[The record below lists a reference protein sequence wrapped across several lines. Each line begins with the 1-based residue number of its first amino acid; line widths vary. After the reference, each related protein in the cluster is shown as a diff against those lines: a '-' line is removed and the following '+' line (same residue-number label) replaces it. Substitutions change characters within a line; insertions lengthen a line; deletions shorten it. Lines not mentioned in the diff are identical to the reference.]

1 MSDDERLSLTTAIS
15 DDDDGETRDSPYRA
29 KSGAAAAAF
38 NCTGAV
44 RKAGFLSVKKWLLRK
59 RHQIELARKR
69 GWKGYWVCLK
79 GTTLLFYPCD
89 SRDGRAI
96 ENTPRHLIIIDGA
109 IMQPIPEHPK
119 RDFIFCLSTA
129 FGDAYL
135 FQAPCQV
142 ELENWISAI
151 HNACGAAFARHRG
164 KTGALHLLQDEI
176 QRMERQIEVDAKLK
190 HMAELQLSVV
200 ADPDSRR
207 ALNEQIRAHEESLEQ
222 NHCEQFRLRCYM
234 ASIQSSELPNPKTL
248 LAYVSKST
256 KSILNRLGVFTVS
269 SFHAYICARSPS
281 MLTNVIS
288 GRSNNSRR
296 RSTGGLGTKSSRGT
310 KSGPIRSNSNEI
322 SSGGDKLL
330 RLILPPDDSV
340 HAIYVRGT
348 ESVEELLW
356 SVLTEKQLSPVDYYL
371 RLKKPSPGSGP
382 AEFYVPLRHEQIDS
396 FPPYDSLEV
405 LPKILYQVELA
416 RTSIDQ
422 LFGFSVEAELVEN
435 AVDHHNQD
443 ELCVYVSRV
452 EDMSLASTQGLQKG
466 DEIMVINGAIVSDL
480 DMMYIESVL
489 QEELSL
495 CMMLRSCRTE
505 APEMAAVVRSTDEY
519 IESLVCPPPPTDGS
533 LSEEMLGKLI
543 VPSPHLDPR
552 PSSRSSKHST
562 LLVPG
567 TTGSVCVPSDVIA
580 ESLLK
585 TAEEVTSEY
594 CGSGGLKS
602 GPSMLGPSHNRQH
615 GISTSASSAAAAAV
629 AAAAAAVA
637 AASASSAS
645 AHYASQIPT
654 GGQLHTTQLQ
664 IHPAPPASAS
674 TIFTSSSPI
683 PNAQS
688 TSTAYG
694 RPRPPLT
701 DAEKLRKVIRE
712 LIDTE
717 ASYVEVSLSSFFLS
731 FFSLLLK

>member
-1 MSDDERLSLTTAIS
+1 MYSNETCASCPQMSDDERLSLTTAIS

-38 NCTGAV
+38 QCTGAV

-96 ENTPRHLIIIDGA
+96 ESTPRHLIIIDGA

-142 ELENWISAI
+142 ELDNWIGAI

-164 KTGALHLLQDEI
+164 KNGALHLLQDEVS
-176 QRMERQIEVDAKLK
+176 RMERQIEVDAKLK

-222 NHCEQFRLRCYM
+222 NHCEQFRLRCYT
-234 ASIQSSELPNPKTL
+234 ASIQSTELPNPKTL
-248 LAYVSKST
+248 LAHVSKST
-256 KSILNRLGVFTVS
+256 KMVLNRLGVFTVS

-296 RSTGGLGTKSSRGT
+296 RSAGGITARASRSSSMAVDRN
-310 KSGPIRSNSNEI
+310 RSR
-322 SSGGDKLL
+322 SSGDKLL
-330 RLILPPDDSV
+330 RLIVPPDDSIHPV
-340 HAIYVRGT
+340 YVKGSET
-348 ESVEELLW
+348 VEELLW
-356 SVLTEKQLSPVDYYL
+356 SVLTEKQLSPIDYYL
-371 RLKKPSPGSGP
+371 RLKKPNGD
-382 AEFYVPLRHEQIDS
+382 FYVPARHEQIDQ
-396 FPPYDSLEV
+396 FPPYDALEV
-405 LPKILYQVELA
+405 LPKILYQVELV
-416 RTSIDQ
+416 RVSLSD

-435 AVDHHNQD
+435 TVDPNHQD

-452 EDMSLASTQGLQKG
+452 EDMSLASNQGLQKG

-495 CMMLRSCRTE
+495 CMMLRSCRSE
-505 APEMAAVVRSTDEY
+505 APEMAAAVRSTDEY
-519 IESLVCPPPPTDGS
+519 IESLVCPPPPTDGAI
-533 LSEEMLGKLI
+533 SEEMLGKLI
-543 VPSPHLDPR
+543 VPSPHWTTSPHDHMSHPGHSNSR
-552 PSSRSSKHST
+552 PSSRLKQHIMI
-562 LLVPG
+562 
-567 TTGSVCVPSDVIA
+567 PSIAGDQIA

-585 TAEEVTSEY
+585 SAEEVTSEY
-594 CGSGGLKS
+594 CRL
-602 GPSMLGPSHNRQH
+602 P
-615 GISTSASSAAAAAV
+615 
-629 AAAAAAVA
+629 
-637 AASASSAS
+637 
-645 AHYASQIPT
+645 
-654 GGQLHTTQLQ
+654 
-664 IHPAPPASAS
+664 
-674 TIFTSSSPI
+674 

-688 TSTAYG
+688 TSMRGVSATARAAAMMAASSGHPILHANQVHPGLSSPVAPLVQLAETVTAQSQPPGYG
-694 RPRPPLT
+694 RTRPPLT
-701 DAEKLRKVIRE
+701 DAEKLRKVIKE

-717 ASYVEVSLSSFFLS
+717 GTYVEVRQGFVEENDQQRLS
-731 FFSLLLK
+731 FFSDKKSDNGSIS